1 MSKENKKALCSSTT
15 FSISLLSS
23 YNTIY
28 NLVPG
33 LSGLSPLSTTYL
45 PVTLEVNKMS
55 YLYNFWLTSSR
66 YFFQMLLNG
75 THSDTEIKTIPSAIL
90 KPANE

>member
-15 FSISLLSS
+15 FSISLLSL

-33 LSGLSPLSTTYL
+33 VSDLSPLSTSYL

-55 YLYNFWLTSSR
+55 YL
-66 YFFQMLLNG
+66 
-75 THSDTEIKTIPSAIL
+75 
-90 KPANE
+90 